1 MIQNV
6 FIHSKKKNN
15 SGYIHEFIWLRD
27 AYPLR
32 LRTLEK
38 SATSNLELINFLNGE
53 LYPQKNQH
61 DVIIRGTA
69 SVLQH
74 SVVCGQPHCQSVE
87 QI

>member
-1 MIQNV
+1 MAFYWCKMSFNYPFQ
-6 FIHSKKKNN
+6 KKNN

-53 LYPQKNQH
+53 LYAQK
-61 DVIIRGTA
+61 ISMI
-69 SVLQH
+69 L
-74 SVVCGQPHCQSVE
+74 
-87 QI
+87 